1 MYTDAENQVIELIHA
16 ERDKILSE
24 TSSWEES
31 GTDEQLAYRQA
42 IADIEDQS
50 EYPYSVTWPT
60 KPEQDRQHNMESI
73 WNIGL
78 TAGFGFLIWWIKA
91 HHEELKRV
99 TILLNRT
106 REELAKEY
114 VTKADSSQ
122 VLGQIMSK
130 FDRIEEKLDR
140 LVERK

>member
-1 MYTDAENQVIELIHA
+1 MQMDAL
-16 ERDKILSE
+16 
-24 TSSWEES
+24 
-31 GTDEQLAYRQA
+31 
-42 IADIEDQS
+42 
-50 EYPYSVTWPT
+50 
-60 KPEQDRQHNMESI
+60 

-114 VTKADSSQ
+114 VTKTDSNQ
-122 VLGQIMSK
+122 VLSQIMSK
-130 FDRIEEKLDR
+130 FDKIEEKLDR